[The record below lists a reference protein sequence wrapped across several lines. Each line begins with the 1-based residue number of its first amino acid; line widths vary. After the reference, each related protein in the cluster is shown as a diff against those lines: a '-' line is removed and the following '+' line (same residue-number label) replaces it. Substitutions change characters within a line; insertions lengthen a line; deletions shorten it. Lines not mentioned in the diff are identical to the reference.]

1 MTAPILRPPGF
12 GKQRDKIARFFPAS
26 SHAAGSNFA
35 SRFVQRFTNAA
46 ATRARFPVLP
56 LGSLWDPY
64 LLDRLHAPLTRHRE

>member
-1 MTAPILRPPGF
+1 MKNKTLR
-12 GKQRDKIARFFPAS
+12 S
-26 SHAAGSNFA
+26 SSAATGNSMSSNFA

-46 ATRARFPVLP
+46 ATRARFPVPP

>member
-1 MTAPILRPPGF
+1 MKNQLLR
-12 GKQRDKIARFFPAS
+12 S
-26 SHAAGSNFA
+26 SSSTSGVSLRSNFA

-46 ATRARFPVLP
+46 ATRASFPVQP

>member
-1 MTAPILRPPGF
+1 MKNKTHRSSSS
-12 GKQRDKIARFFPAS
+12 AS
-26 SHAAGSNFA
+26 SNAMRSNFA

-46 ATRARFPVLP
+46 DTRARFPVPP